1 MDNQKLSERVEALEG
16 PRYSVECEIYKAVAP
31 DEYHRRLEVLMNG
44 PMKGRIGPADFDG
57 YIKPPNY
64 TASLDAAMSLV
75 PEGCALQVQQRRSH
89 EYFYVYFRSAEQH
102 EGWSAKNDRLAI
114 ALCAAALKSRGL

>member
-1 MDNQKLSERVEALEG
+1 MDNQKLSARVEALEG

-64 TASLDAAMSLV
+64 TASLDAAISLV
-75 PEGCALQVQQRRSH
+75 PVPYWMLRNEDGGPVATIMD
-89 EYFYVYFRSAEQH
+89 ETGAEF
-102 EGWSAKNDRLAI
+102 EVKAATPAI
-114 ALCAAALKSRGL
+114 ALCAAALKARGL

>member
-64 TASLDAAMSLV
+64 TASLDAAMSLLN
-75 PEGCALQVQQRRSH
+75 EHGCDLHIRPSATTVRCFPSEDDGIKVTAKTPAL
-89 EYFYVYFRSAEQH
+89 
-102 EGWSAKNDRLAI
+102 
-114 ALCAAALKSRGL
+114 ALCAAALKARGL